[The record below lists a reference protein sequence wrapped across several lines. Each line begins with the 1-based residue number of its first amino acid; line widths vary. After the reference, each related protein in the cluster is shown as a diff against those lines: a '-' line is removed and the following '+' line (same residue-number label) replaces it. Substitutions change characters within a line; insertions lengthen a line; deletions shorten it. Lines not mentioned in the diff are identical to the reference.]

1 MRSCAQ
7 SLTWIL
13 FLFTPFVVFAIF
25 IDEAYDVDY
34 HHALL
39 GTPQQRSTFF
49 HRPSA
54 ISKASL
60 LYTIS
65 ERGVLGAVNPKD
77 GSTVWR
83 QRLVDTASNQT
94 FKSCLSAADGE
105 NIIFSA
111 ANGEIRGWD
120 AADGKLVWNYAGKGE
135 VVDLKVLPV
144 DKGRKDVITLHDS
157 SHDGGRSTGFVRKL
171 TADSGEAVWGFLD
184 DRYARDIVN
193 WAMNKADEG

>member
-7 SLTWIL
+7 SLSWVL

-25 IDEAYDVDY
+25 VDEAYEVDY

-39 GTPQQRSTFF
+39 GTPRQHSTFF

-77 GSTVWR
+77 GSIVWR
-83 QRLVDTASNQT
+83 QRLVDTTRNQT
-94 FKSCLSAADGE
+94 FKSCLSAAEGE
-105 NIIFSA
+105 NTIFSA
-111 ANGEIRGWD
+111 ANGEIRAWD
-120 AADGKLVWNYAGKGE
+120 AADGKLVWNYIGNGE

-144 DKGRKDVITLHDS
+144 DKGQKDVVTLHEN
-157 SHDGGRSTGFVRKL
+157 GGSTGFVRKL
-171 TADSGEAVWGFLD
+171 MADSGEAVWVFQD
-184 DRYARDIVN
+184 DR
-193 WAMNKADEG
+193 